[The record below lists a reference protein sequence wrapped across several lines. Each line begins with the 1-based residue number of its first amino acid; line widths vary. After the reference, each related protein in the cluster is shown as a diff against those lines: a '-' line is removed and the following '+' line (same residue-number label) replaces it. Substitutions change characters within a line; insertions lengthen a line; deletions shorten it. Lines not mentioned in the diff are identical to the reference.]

1 MNGKAPKLGERLI
14 RGAARPA
21 GTVVRVA
28 VLGAIHAGNMLAAQ
42 FYLKRGI
49 KKVAHSYLRDAR
61 YCFLRWGALGKV
73 RQLDERYPAIED
85 QAVVRPTTTIGTSV
99 EQLDLRTVMK
109 AFGRT

>member
-1 MNGKAPKLGERLI
+1 
-14 RGAARPA
+14 
-21 GTVVRVA
+21 
-28 VLGAIHAGNMLAAQ
+28 LGAIHAGNMLAAQ

-73 RQLDERYPAIED
+73 RQLDERYPAIEE